1 MAKKKTSRRLK
12 VWVKVVLWCFT
23 LAIGTWIL
31 WWPISTFK
39 DYWNKD
45 GNDCISK
52 VEGEETTSSAL
63 ACLPAD
69 SLMHVKLAR
78 FIAQPTRL
86 DTSNIAL
93 SIWDLSAQTQVLQW
107 HDQEL
112 MVPASSLKL
121 LTAISAMKRL
131 GTEHCYREK
140 VMITGD
146 VSGGILEG
154 DVIFQADD
162 NPMVES
168 LDEYV
173 VALRRAGIREI
184 KGRVVLNLMR
194 SDTLKAHHTAS
205 FWDIPYNRTPILLK
219 GAPRVLQEMRMALR
233 KAGIESPK
241 PIVEE
246 GVRIY
251 AAKRT
256 LLDKA
261 TKMRDVIAP
270 MLIHSSN
277 IKADALHYHILNY
290 QNRYTGSVG
299 QRENLVDVFL
309 RENLCYDTSRFTL
322 NDGSGLSPKNMVS
335 ADFLLELLK
344 YAWNDPEIKNVLINE
359 ALAMPGHPIRRGSLI
374 SRMGAP
380 LFHNR
385 IFCKTGTLTSI
396 GASSLCGYAHG
407 RNGHWYAFAII
418 NRDSPVGES
427 RLYQDMLCKV
437 LVK

>member
-1 MAKKKTSRRLK
+1 MAKKKSKRRLK
-12 VWVKVVLWCFT
+12 VWVKVVLWCCT
-23 LAIGTWIL
+23 LVIGAWIL
-31 WWPISTFK
+31 WWPISTLK
-39 DYWNKD
+39 DYWNKGGD
-45 GNDCISK
+45 ACGYRT
-52 VEGEETTSSAL
+52 EGEEAKSDAL
-63 ACLPAD
+63 VCVSAD
-69 SLMHVKLAR
+69 SLMQVKLAR
-78 FIAQPTRL
+78 FVAQPTRL
-86 DTSNIAL
+86 DTSDIAL
-93 SIWDLSAQTQVLQW
+93 SVWDLSAQTNVFQW

-131 GTEHCYREK
+131 GTEHCYRER

-146 VSGGILEG
+146 VSGGVLEG
-154 DVIFQADD
+154 DAIFQADD

-173 VALRRAGIREI
+173 AALKRAGIREI
-184 KGRVVLNLMR
+184 RGRMVLNLMR
-194 SDTLKAHHTAS
+194 LDTLRAHHTAS

-219 GAPRVLQEMRMALR
+219 GAPRVVQEMRMMLR
-233 KAGIESPK
+233 NVGIESPR
-241 PIVEE
+241 PVVEE

-251 AAKRT
+251 AAKKI
-256 LLDKA
+256 LLDKT

-290 QNRYTGSVG
+290 QNRYTGSIG
-299 QRENLVDVFL
+299 QRECHVDVFL
-309 RENLCYDTSRFTL
+309 RENLGYDTSRFTL
-322 NDGSGLSPKNMVS
+322 NDGSGLSPENMVS

-344 YAWNDPEIKNVLINE
+344 YAWNEPEIKDVLINE
-359 ALAMPGHPIRRGSLI
+359 ALATPGHPTRRGSLV
-374 SRMGAP
+374 SRMRSP
-380 LFHNR
+380 LYQDR

-418 NRDSPVGES
+418 NRDSPVEES
-427 RLYQDMLCKV
+427 RLYQDLLCKV

>member
-1 MAKKKTSRRLK
+1 MAKKKSKRRLK
-12 VWVKVVLWCFT
+12 VWVKVVLWCCT
-23 LAIGTWIL
+23 LVIGAWIL
-31 WWPISTFK
+31 WWPISTLK
-39 DYWNKD
+39 DYWNKGGD
-45 GNDCISK
+45 ACGYRT
-52 VEGEETTSSAL
+52 EGEEAKSDAL
-63 ACLPAD
+63 VCVSAD
-69 SLMHVKLAR
+69 SLMQVKLAR
-78 FIAQPTRL
+78 FVAQPTRL
-86 DTSNIAL
+86 DTSDIAL
-93 SIWDLSAQTQVLQW
+93 SVWDLSAQTNVFQW

-131 GTEHCYREK
+131 GTEHCYRER

-146 VSGGILEG
+146 VSGGVLEG
-154 DVIFQADD
+154 DAIFQADD

-173 VALRRAGIREI
+173 AALKRAGIREI
-184 KGRVVLNLMR
+184 RGRMVLNLMR
-194 SDTLKAHHTAS
+194 PDTLRAHHTAS

-219 GAPRVLQEMRMALR
+219 GAPRVVQEMRMMLR
-233 KAGIESPK
+233 NAGIESPR
-241 PIVEE
+241 PVVEE

-251 AAKRT
+251 AAKKI
-256 LLDKA
+256 LLDKT

-290 QNRYTGSVG
+290 QNRYTGSIG
-299 QRENLVDVFL
+299 QRECHVDVFL
-309 RENLCYDTSRFTL
+309 RENLGYDTSRFTL
-322 NDGSGLSPKNMVS
+322 NDGSGLSPENMVS

-344 YAWNDPEIKNVLINE
+344 YAWNEPEIKDVLINE
-359 ALAMPGHPIRRGSLI
+359 ALATPGHPTRRGSLV
-374 SRMGAP
+374 SRMRSP
-380 LFHNR
+380 LYQDR

-418 NRDSPVGES
+418 NRDSPVEES
-427 RLYQDMLCKV
+427 RLYQDLLCKV

>member
-1 MAKKKTSRRLK
+1 MAKKKSKRRLK
-12 VWVKVVLWCFT
+12 VWVKVVLWCCT
-23 LAIGTWIL
+23 LVIGAWIL
-31 WWPISTFK
+31 WWPISTLK
-39 DYWNKD
+39 DYWNKGGD
-45 GNDCISK
+45 ACGYRT
-52 VEGEETTSSAL
+52 EGEEAKSDAL
-63 ACLPAD
+63 VSVSAD
-69 SLMHVKLAR
+69 SLMQVKLAR
-78 FIAQPTRL
+78 FVAQPTRL
-86 DTSNIAL
+86 DTSDIAL
-93 SIWDLSAQTQVLQW
+93 SVWDLSAQTNVFQW

-131 GTEHCYREK
+131 GTEHCYRER

-146 VSGGILEG
+146 VSGGVLEG
-154 DVIFQADD
+154 DAIFQADD

-173 VALRRAGIREI
+173 AALKRAGIREI
-184 KGRVVLNLMR
+184 RGRMVLNLMR
-194 SDTLKAHHTAS
+194 PDTLRAHHTAS

-219 GAPRVLQEMRMALR
+219 GAPRVVQEMRMMLR
-233 KAGIESPK
+233 NAGIESPR
-241 PIVEE
+241 PVVEE

-251 AAKRT
+251 AAKKI
-256 LLDKA
+256 LLDKT

-290 QNRYTGSVG
+290 QNRYTGSIG
-299 QRENLVDVFL
+299 QRECHVDVFL
-309 RENLCYDTSRFTL
+309 RENLGYDTSRFTL
-322 NDGSGLSPKNMVS
+322 NDGSGLSPENMVS

-344 YAWNDPEIKNVLINE
+344 YAWNEPEIKDVLINE
-359 ALAMPGHPIRRGSLI
+359 ALATPGHPTRRGSLV
-374 SRMGAP
+374 SRMRSP
-380 LFHNR
+380 LYQDR

-418 NRDSPVGES
+418 NRDSPVEES
-427 RLYQDMLCKV
+427 RLYQDLLCKV

>member
-1 MAKKKTSRRLK
+1 MAKKKSKRRLK
-12 VWVKVVLWCFT
+12 VWVKVVLWCCT
-23 LAIGTWIL
+23 LVIGAWIL
-31 WWPISTFK
+31 WWPISTLK
-39 DYWNKD
+39 DYWNKGGD
-45 GNDCISK
+45 ACGYRT
-52 VEGEETTSSAL
+52 EGEEAKSDAL
-63 ACLPAD
+63 VCVSAD
-69 SLMHVKLAR
+69 SLMQVKLAR
-78 FIAQPTRL
+78 FVAQPTRL
-86 DTSNIAL
+86 DTSDIAL
-93 SIWDLSAQTQVLQW
+93 SVWDLSAQTNVFQW

-131 GTEHCYREK
+131 GTEHCYRER

-146 VSGGILEG
+146 VSGGVLEG
-154 DVIFQADD
+154 DAIFQADD

-173 VALRRAGIREI
+173 AALKRAGIREI
-184 KGRVVLNLMR
+184 RGRMVLNLMR
-194 SDTLKAHHTAS
+194 PDTLRAHHTAS

-219 GAPRVLQEMRMALR
+219 GAPRVVQEMRMMLR
-233 KAGIESPK
+233 NAGIESPR
-241 PIVEE
+241 PVVEE

-251 AAKRT
+251 AAKKI
-256 LLDKA
+256 LLDKT

-290 QNRYTGSVG
+290 QNRYTASIG
-299 QRENLVDVFL
+299 QRECHVDVFL
-309 RENLCYDTSRFTL
+309 RENLGYDTSRFTL
-322 NDGSGLSPKNMVS
+322 NDGSGLSPENMVS

-344 YAWNDPEIKNVLINE
+344 YAWNEPEIKDVLINE
-359 ALAMPGHPIRRGSLI
+359 ALATPGHPTRRGSLV
-374 SRMGAP
+374 SRMRSP
-380 LFHNR
+380 LYQDR

-418 NRDSPVGES
+418 NRDSPVEES
-427 RLYQDMLCKV
+427 RLYQDLLCKV

>member
-1 MAKKKTSRRLK
+1 MAKKKSKRRLK
-12 VWVKVVLWCFT
+12 VWVKVVLWCCT
-23 LAIGTWIL
+23 LVIGAWIL
-31 WWPISTFK
+31 WWPISTLK
-39 DYWNKD
+39 DYWNKGGD
-45 GNDCISK
+45 ACGYRT
-52 VEGEETTSSAL
+52 EGEEAKSDAL
-63 ACLPAD
+63 VCVSAD
-69 SLMHVKLAR
+69 SLMQVKLAR
-78 FIAQPTRL
+78 FVAQPTRL
-86 DTSNIAL
+86 DTSDIAL
-93 SIWDLSAQTQVLQW
+93 SVWDLSAQINVFQW

-121 LTAISAMKRL
+121 LTAISAMRRL
-131 GTEHCYREK
+131 GTEHCYRER

-146 VSGGILEG
+146 VSGGVLEG
-154 DVIFQADD
+154 DAIFQADD

-173 VALRRAGIREI
+173 AALKRAGIREI
-184 KGRVVLNLMR
+184 RGRMVLNLMR
-194 SDTLKAHHTAS
+194 PDTLRAHHTAS

-219 GAPRVLQEMRMALR
+219 GAPRVVQEMRMMLR
-233 KAGIESPK
+233 NAGIESPR
-241 PIVEE
+241 PVVEE

-251 AAKRT
+251 AAKKI
-256 LLDKA
+256 LLDKT

-290 QNRYTGSVG
+290 QNRYTGSIG
-299 QRENLVDVFL
+299 QRECHVDVFL
-309 RENLCYDTSRFTL
+309 RENLGYDTSRFTL
-322 NDGSGLSPKNMVS
+322 NDGSGLSPENMVS

-344 YAWNDPEIKNVLINE
+344 YAWNEPEIKDVLINE
-359 ALAMPGHPIRRGSLI
+359 ALATPGHPTRRGSLV
-374 SRMGAP
+374 SRMRSP
-380 LFHNR
+380 LYQDR

-418 NRDSPVGES
+418 NRDSPVEES
-427 RLYQDMLCKV
+427 RLYQDLLCKV

>member
-1 MAKKKTSRRLK
+1 MAKKKSKRRLK
-12 VWVKVVLWCFT
+12 VWVKVVLWCCT
-23 LAIGTWIL
+23 LVIGAWIL
-31 WWPISTFK
+31 WWPISTLK
-39 DYWNKD
+39 DYWNKGGD
-45 GNDCISK
+45 ACGYRT
-52 VEGEETTSSAL
+52 EGEEAKSDAL
-63 ACLPAD
+63 VSVSAD
-69 SLMHVKLAR
+69 SLMQVKLAR
-78 FIAQPTRL
+78 FVAQPTRL
-86 DTSNIAL
+86 DTSDIAL
-93 SIWDLSAQTQVLQW
+93 SVWDLSAQTDVFQW

-131 GTEHCYREK
+131 GTEHCYRER

-146 VSGGILEG
+146 VSGGVLEG
-154 DVIFQADD
+154 DAIFQADD

-173 VALRRAGIREI
+173 AAFKRAGIREI
-184 KGRVVLNLMR
+184 RGRMVLNLMR
-194 SDTLKAHHTAS
+194 PDTLRAHHTAS

-219 GAPRVLQEMRMALR
+219 GAPRVVQEMRMMLR
-233 KAGIESPK
+233 NAGIESPR
-241 PIVEE
+241 PVVEE

-251 AAKRT
+251 AAKKI
-256 LLDKA
+256 LLDKT

-290 QNRYTGSVG
+290 QNRYTGSIG
-299 QRENLVDVFL
+299 QRECHVDVFL
-309 RENLCYDTSRFTL
+309 RENLGYDTSRFTL
-322 NDGSGLSPKNMVS
+322 NDGSGLSPENMVS

-344 YAWNDPEIKNVLINE
+344 YAWNEPEIKDVLINE
-359 ALAMPGHPIRRGSLI
+359 ALATPGHPTRRGSLV
-374 SRMGAP
+374 SRMRSP
-380 LFHNR
+380 LYQDR

-418 NRDSPVGES
+418 NRDSPVEES
-427 RLYQDMLCKV
+427 RLYQDLLCKV